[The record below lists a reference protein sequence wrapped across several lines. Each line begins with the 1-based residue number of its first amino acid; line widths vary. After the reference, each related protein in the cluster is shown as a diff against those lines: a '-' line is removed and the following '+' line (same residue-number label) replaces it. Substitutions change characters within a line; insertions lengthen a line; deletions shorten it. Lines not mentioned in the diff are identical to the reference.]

1 MFDFEDKKTYNFNKL
16 GVIIMKW
23 TIAQLKKKI
32 HQDPTF
38 EATVDLTE
46 FMPKDEDLIAVAP
59 TTVKG
64 KIDIE
69 DDTYFHFDLNIQ
81 TTLTIAC
88 ARTLEPVE
96 FSVDVEVRETFTDDE
111 DDEYR
116 QIDGI
121 SIDLSPIVW
130 SNIYLE
136 KPMRVLHPEAKED
149 DSFEESEESK
159 RKGHPQLQ
167 ELEKFKS

>member
-1 MFDFEDKKTYNFNKL
+1 MFDFVDKKTYNFNRL
-16 GVIIMKW
+16 GVKIMKW
-23 TIAQLKKKI
+23 TIAQLRKKI

-38 EATVDLTE
+38 EATVDLADY
-46 FMPKDEDLIAVAP
+46 MPKDEDLIAVAP

-64 KIDIE
+64 TIDIE
-69 DDTYFHFDLNIQ
+69 DDTFFHFDLEVK

-88 ARTLEPVE
+88 ARSLEPVE
-96 FSVDVEVRETFTDDE
+96 YPIEVEVRETFTEDE

-116 QIDGI
+116 QIDGL
-121 SIDLSPIVW
+121 SIDLYPIVW

-136 KPMRVLHPEAKED
+136 KPMRVLHPKAKED
-149 DSFEESEESK
+149 DRFEESEEAK

-167 ELEKFKS
+167 ELEKYKS